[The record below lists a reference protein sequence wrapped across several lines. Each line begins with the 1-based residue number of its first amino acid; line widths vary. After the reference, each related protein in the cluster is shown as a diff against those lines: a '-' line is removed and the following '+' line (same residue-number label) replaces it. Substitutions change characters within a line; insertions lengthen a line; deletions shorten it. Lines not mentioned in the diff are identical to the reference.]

1 MCLTKLVLGLAEK
14 MGLGTMTPHWM
25 TSCVL
30 YRLYSPV
37 CDALPLGSPFGI
49 KRRLI
54 GACFY
59 IYLTLSLSF
68 YSFFFFKKNQY
79 DYGNDDR
86 LGDGNGER
94 GGADTLDVIDMNLL
108 ARDDG

>member
-1 MCLTKLVLGLAEK
+1 MLLYISHPLAKLL
-14 MGLGTMTPHWM
+14 
-25 TSCVL
+25 
-30 YRLYSPV
+30 
-37 CDALPLGSPFGI
+37 F
-49 KRRLI
+49 
-54 GACFY
+54 
-59 IYLTLSLSF
+59 
-68 YSFFFFKKNQY
+68 FFFFKKNQY